1 MPPSLTH
8 ISYHHSGGLRR
19 ARMFSP
25 AGLRAGK
32 RYNKLT
38 MTEGT
43 SPTPVAERAELA
55 AVVPRSRLEPF
66 FKETAK
72 EVLLALARN
81 PNLQEHDLLR
91 LLERQDLPEEALR
104 ELGQHA
110 QAVRSYRVKLAL
122 VRHPR
127 TPPRVSLPLMK
138 FLYLFDLV
146 RVSQTPAAAPQVK
159 KVAEETVLKKLE
171 ALPRGEK
178 ITLARQGSG
187 RVAAALLVTQ
197 DAELTRAALSN
208 PYLTEGQLL
217 KVLALNE
224 LPAVLLELLSHHEKW
239 SRPYHLRLALIRHPL
254 TPFARVRAFLPD
266 ITVND
271 LRDICRDPRM
281 PDQVRKYIL
290 ANCAQRL

>member
-1 MPPSLTH
+1 MAEAYSH
-8 ISYHHSGGLRR
+8 
-19 ARMFSP
+19 
-25 AGLRAGK
+25 
-32 RYNKLT
+32 
-38 MTEGT
+38 
-43 SPTPVAERAELA
+43 TPVAERAGLA

-81 PNLQEHDLLR
+81 PNLKEHDLLR
-91 LLERQDLPEEALR
+91 LLERQDLPKEALR

-127 TPPRVSLPLMK
+127 TPRLVSLPLMK
-138 FLYLFDLV
+138 VLHLFDLA
-146 RVSQTPAAAPQVK
+146 RVSQTPAAPPQVK
-159 KVAEETVLKKLE
+159 KLAEETVLKKLE

-178 ITLARQGSG
+178 ITLARRGSG

-197 DAELTRAALSN
+197 DAELIRAALSN
-208 PYLTEGQLL
+208 PYLSEDHLL
-217 KVLALNE
+217 KVLALSE
-224 LPAVLLELLSHHEKW
+224 LPAVLMESLSHHERW

-254 TPFARVRAFLPD
+254 TPFARLLAFLPD

-271 LRDICRDPRM
+271 LRDICLDPRM
-281 PDQVRKYIL
+281 PDQVRKYII
-290 ANCAQRL
+290 AHCVRRLNPRNIASLSH